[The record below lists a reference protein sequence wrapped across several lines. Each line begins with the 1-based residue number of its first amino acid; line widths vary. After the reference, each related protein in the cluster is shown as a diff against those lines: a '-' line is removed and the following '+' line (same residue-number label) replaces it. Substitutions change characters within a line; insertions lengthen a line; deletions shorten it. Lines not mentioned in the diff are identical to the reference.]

1 MRSATPVII
10 ALPFALLLAS
20 CNQPFEPEGPVNRT
34 LVVFGILNAQSDTQY
49 VRLTTTS
56 GGTSSPQV
64 TDAFVTMTS
73 PGGSVFFHDTTVQ
86 WLDAAGHR
94 APTVVYVAYNFRPR
108 EGTDYKLTA
117 STPSGLLTSATT
129 TALPAPT
136 LDVVPNTPKKFTL
149 SLKFN
154 STAGAFVTHF
164 YFDYYALVNN
174 GWELFRE
181 EVPSSVFKDIRGDS
195 IIVYPTIAPVRSV
208 AIYQPQVQVQFDS
221 ALYVQEQVRLY
232 AQYNGRVVFMHVEF
246 DVTQIDDILY
256 GYYYIN
262 NGVVDRSTIRLD
274 QSDYTNFVGGYG
286 VFGSR
291 TGTGKI
297 FVTL

>member
-1 MRSATPVII
+1 MRSASS
-10 ALPFALLLAS
+10 ALTTLLFAFLLAA
-20 CNQPFEPEGPVNRT
+20 CNQPFEPEGPVNRA

-56 GGTSSPQV
+56 GGSSSPEI
-64 TDAFVTMTS
+64 TDALVMMTTQA
-73 PGGSVFFHDTTVQ
+73 GAVIFHDTTVQ
-86 WLDAAGHR
+86 WLDASGKLS
-94 APTVVYVAYNFRPR
+94 PTVVYVAYNFRPR
-108 EGTDYKLTA
+108 EGSQYRLTA

-136 LDVVPNTPKKFTL
+136 LDIVPNTPKKFTL
-149 SLKFN
+149 NLKFN

-174 GWELFRE
+174 GWELIRE
-181 EVPSSVFKDIRGDS
+181 EVPATVFKDIRGDS
-195 IIVYPTIAPVRSV
+195 IVVYPTLAPVQSV
-208 AIYQPQVQVQFDS
+208 ALYQPQVLVQFDS

-232 AQYNGRVVFMHVEF
+232 EQYNGRVVFMHVEF
-246 DVTQIDDILY
+246 DVTQVDDILY

-291 TGTGKI
+291 TGVGKR
-297 FVTL
+297 FLTL